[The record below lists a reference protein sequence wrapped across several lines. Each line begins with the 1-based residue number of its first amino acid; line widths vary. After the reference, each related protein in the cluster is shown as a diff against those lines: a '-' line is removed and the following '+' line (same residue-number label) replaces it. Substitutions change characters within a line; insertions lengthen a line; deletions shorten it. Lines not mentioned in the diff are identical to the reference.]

1 MSTNTSLKITTAS
14 SGTTKSKT
22 LTSINPSASD
32 YELKVAAETLVG
44 LTNNTYSKAERITTV
59 NVDSAVNKSTPTF
72 ELFGNTAEQLTR
84 TNCLAGVS
92 AMFNYNGDGNIW
104 VEQNNDNTSWCTTV
118 VYKGESD
125 PEANYRMYI
134 GCINEATKDAA
145 TAPHDIIIRTEETDN
160 FKAGEFVVHILEDS

>member
-1 MSTNTSLKITTAS
+1 MATKTSLVITS
-14 SGTTKSKT
+14 SSAGKNLQKT
-22 LTSINPSASD
+22 LTDINPAASNSA
-32 YELKVAAETLVG
+32 LKTWGEMLTG
-44 LTNNTYSKAERITTV
+44 LTTNTYVKTDRVDKTNCDTV
-59 NVDSAVNKSTPTF
+59 PVKQTPTF
-72 ELFGNTAEQLTR
+72 ELYLNTAEQLTK

-92 AMFNYNGDGNIW
+92 AMFNYNGDGKIW

-134 GCINEATKDAA
+134 GCINEATKAAA

-160 FKAGEFVVHILEDS
+160 FEAGEFVVHILED